1 MPDTTQVYKWVR
13 ANFITG
19 VNPAPGLSRDTPSR
33 FMALKQ
39 EIHFG
44 LMGYVAR
51 LQTFF
56 EKECSV
62 DPTRELLHML
72 KTVVSYHESCK

>member
-13 ANFITG
+13 ANFIAG
-19 VNPAPGLSRDTPSR
+19 VNPAPGVSRNTLSRL
-33 FMALKQ
+33 MALKQ
-39 EIHFG
+39 EIRSG
-44 LMGYVAR
+44 LMGHVAR
-51 LQTFF
+51 WQT
-56 EKECSV
+56 EQCSV